1 MMHTVMSDYY
11 YSKGGFKNMVTMK
24 LWIVGSLLAWKWY
37 LVSCIQ
43 LNHAKPSFVN
53 SFNNINNINN
63 ISPTILLPG
72 ECFRD
77 TDAGELSVVS
87 LNILAPSYH
96 WLGVE
101 GNDNLIQQDRMY
113 RVPMAIRMAKQL
125 NADVLCLQEVEGGNA
140 VLENSLREVLEE
152 TQNGIDGYD
161 SYLWSAL
168 HPNRRGDVVGLCVA
182 WRSMKH
188 NLISPDCFRRGMVV
202 QLEEIETGAVFCIGN
217 VHLPA
222 KPAAIEGRLKTMS
235 TTIKSIASCASPR
248 FLSALD
254 GAAIVAGDFNSDSK
268 SAAAKLLETGTAQYG
283 TLLERNYKAKISK
296 EAAYAMKHD
305 FRFQDIYGNGI
316 RQFAAPVTVALTG
329 RGPGCMDHIYFAS
342 RQDKSWSLTN
352 THASEF
358 VGKRKARR
366 LNAQFKRAQ
375 DSQPQIS
382 SALSIDTVLATVDPN
397 NPNRTQ
403 IIMDGLPNVP
413 AGFPSDHVPI
423 GVLLCP
429 APTSSSK
436 VNNPTVDNRRD
447 PKEYHRTGISA
458 NTRRRREA
466 YTRSLY
472 VRRRHNALLRAV
484 TEWLISRGA
493 THIIRDQPIGKWKW
507 LLDMKSI
514 ADKLRAPDL
523 CCVLNDALVIIE
535 VTVANNPDAMRK
547 IKLEKYRDLPE
558 LLQSAPTLTNMTV
571 METFVVLLD
580 ENGNLPDATQNDIIR
595 LAQLSSTN
603 TNADIDAKLFI
614 NHLQRIFLN
623 VD

>member
-1 MMHTVMSDYY
+1 MR
-11 YSKGGFKNMVTMK
+11 
-24 LWIVGSLLAWKWY
+24 LLIFSSFVAWKWN

-43 LNHAKPSFVN
+43 LGMNHVRVPTT
-53 SFNNINNINN
+53 INTNNN

-72 ECFRD
+72 ESFRD

-101 GNDNLIQQDRMY
+101 DNDSLIMHDRMN
-113 RVPMAIRMAKQL
+113 RVPMAIRMAKQV
-125 NADVLCLQEVEGGNA
+125 NADVLCLQEVEGGNE
-140 VLENSLREVLEE
+140 VLENSLRELLEE
-152 TQNGIDGYD
+152 KSSNGNAGYD

-168 HPNRRGDVVGLCVA
+168 HPNRRGDVVGLCIA

-202 QLEEIETGAVFCIGN
+202 QLEEIETGAVFSIGN

-222 KPAAIEGRLKTMS
+222 KPAAIEGRLKAMS

-254 GAAIVAGDFNSDSK
+254 GAAIVAGDFNSDQNSV
-268 SAAAKLLETGTAQYG
+268 AARLLETGSAQYG
-283 TLLERNYKAKISK
+283 TLQERNYKAKVSK
-296 EAAYAMKHD
+296 EAAYAMKHQ

-316 RQFAAPVTVALTG
+316 RQVAAPVTVALTG

-342 RQDKSWSLTN
+342 RQDKAYSVITTQTN
-352 THASEF
+352 EF

-366 LNAQFKRAQ
+366 LIAQTRRAQ

-382 SALSIDTVLATVDPN
+382 AALRVDSVLATVDPN
-397 NPNRTQ
+397 DLNRTQ
-403 IIMDGLPNVP
+403 IIMNGLPNVP
-413 AGFPSDHVPI
+413 AGFPSDHIPI

-429 APTSSSK
+429 APTTKDCNIPENNKRKDESK
-436 VNNPTVDNRRD
+436 
-447 PKEYHRTGISA
+447 EFHQTGLSA

-472 VRRRHNALLRAV
+472 VRRRHNAILRAV
-484 TEWLISRGA
+484 TEWLIGRGA
-493 THIIRDQPIGKWKW
+493 TDIIRDQPIVKWKG
-507 LLDMKSI
+507 LLHVKPI
-514 ADKLRAPDL
+514 TDKLRAPDL
-523 CCVLNDALVIIE
+523 CCVVGDNKLVIIE

-547 IKLEKYRDLPE
+547 IKLDKYSDLPT
-558 LLQSAPTLTNMTV
+558 LLRSAPALTNLTIMD
-571 METFVVLLD
+571 TFVILLD
-580 ENGNLPDATQNDIIR
+580 ENGGIPDATRNDIFQ

-603 TNADIDAKLFI
+603 SHADTDAKLFL
-614 NHLQRIFLN
+614 NHLQRIFLE
-623 VD
+623 VSE